1 MKKKMIDLFKRKKN
15 KSTTQTTITN
25 TTNTNNAISTGKKQN
40 EEQPFPA
47 DFDEALLATC
57 KNLMVVVRDI
67 LKKFQK
73 LAERD
78 DLADDKKIELTR
90 NYLIGIGNE
99 IDKIVTRETSYD
111 SKQLQN
117 HLWHYASTYT
127 HETGPRLQRLY
138 NAVQVQEK
146 SNDGVRK
153 RHKTED
159 SGLENSSY
167 KRQKRDGNK
176 KSDID
181 SDSTQLRHQKKEST
195 YIKQKKR

>member
-1 MKKKMIDLFKRKKN
+1 
-15 KSTTQTTITN
+15 
-25 TTNTNNAISTGKKQN
+25 
-40 EEQPFPA
+40 
-47 DFDEALLATC
+47 
-57 KNLMVVVRDI
+57 
-67 LKKFQK
+67 
-73 LAERD
+73 
-78 DLADDKKIELTR
+78 
-90 NYLIGIGNE
+90 LIGIGNE

-146 SNDGVRK
+146 STDIVRK
-153 RHKTED
+153 RQKTED
-159 SGLENSSY
+159 PGLDSPSN

-181 SDSTQLRHQKKEST
+181 SDGTQLKLQKKGV
-195 YIKQKKR
+195 YVKQKKR